1 MTDWRPSASLVNL
14 TERAKLLAQ
23 LRAFFSVREVLEVE
37 TPLLS
42 QATVPDPGIAVFQF
56 PIGGGDSETRYLQTS
71 PEFAMKRLLAA
82 GAGDIFQISKAFRS
96 GEVGRHHNPEFSLLE
111 WYRLRWDHAAL
122 IREVAALV
130 EEVLGIQSWQVW
142 PYGALFGELMAIDPF
157 EGGDPHSVPASWLEI
172 AREQVGEIPEALD
185 RDAVLDLLMSHCI
198 EPAIRDWGVVF
209 VTDFPPSQAALARI
223 HRVDGTEVAARFE
236 CYVHGHELA
245 NGYWEQTDAEAL
257 TAQLNRENARRKM
270 RGLMPRPIDERL
282 LAAHQHGLPDCA
294 GVALG
299 VDRLLALKLGAERL
313 SSVISF
319 DWPVA

>member
-14 TERAKLLAQ
+14 AERAKLLAQ
-23 LRAFFSVREVLEVE
+23 LRAFFSGREVLEVE

-42 QATVPDPGIAVFQF
+42 QATVPDSGIAVFQF
-56 PIGGGDSETRYLQTS
+56 PIGGGDSETRYLQSS

-82 GAGDIFQISKAFRS
+82 GAGDIFQIAKAFRS
-96 GEVGRHHNPEFSLLE
+96 GEFGRHHNPEFSLLE

-122 IREVAALV
+122 MREVAALV

-142 PYGALFGELMAIDPF
+142 PYRALFGELMAIDPF
-157 EGGDPHSVPASWLEI
+157 EGGDPHSVPEGWLEI

-198 EPAIRDWGVVF
+198 EPAIRDWGLVF

-223 HRVDGTEVAARFE
+223 QRVDGREIAARFE
-236 CYVHGHELA
+236 CYVHGQELA
-245 NGYWEQTDAEAL
+245 NGYLEQTDAEAL

-270 RGLMPRPIDERL
+270 RGLMPRPIDKRL

>member
-23 LRAFFSVREVLEVE
+23 LRAFFSVRDVLEVE

-82 GAGDIFQISKAFRS
+82 GAGDIFQIAKAFRS

-122 IREVAALV
+122 MREVAALV
-130 EEVLGIQSWQVW
+130 EEVLGIQGWQVW

-209 VTDFPPSQAALARI
+209 VTDFPPSQAALARTQ
-223 HRVDGTEVAARFE
+223 HVDGTEVAARFE
-236 CYVHGHELA
+236 CYVHGQE
-245 NGYWEQTDAEAL
+245 
-257 TAQLNRENARRKM
+257 
-270 RGLMPRPIDERL
+270 
-282 LAAHQHGLPDCA
+282 
-294 GVALG
+294 
-299 VDRLLALKLGAERL
+299 
-313 SSVISF
+313 
-319 DWPVA
+319 

>member
-1 MTDWRPSASLVNL
+1 M
-14 TERAKLLAQ
+14 
-23 LRAFFSVREVLEVE
+23 
-37 TPLLS
+37 LS

-56 PIGGGDSETRYLQTS
+56 PLAAAIRDAISADFTRVRHEAATGCGGWRYL
-71 PEFAMKRLLAA
+71 PDF
-82 GAGDIFQISKAFRS
+82 KAFRS

-122 IREVAALV
+122 MREVAALV
-130 EEVLGIQSWQVW
+130 EEVLGIQGWQVW

-198 EPAIRDWGVVF
+198 KPAIRDWGVVF

-223 HRVDGTEVAARFE
+223 NVDGTEVAARFE

>member
-42 QATVPDPGIAVFQF
+42 QATVPDRGIAVFQF
-56 PIGGGDSETRYLQTS
+56 PIGGGDSETRYLQSS

-82 GAGDIFQISKAFRS
+82 GAGDIFQIAKAFRS

-122 IREVAALV
+122 MREVAALV

-142 PYGALFGELMAIDPF
+142 PYRALFGELMAIDPF
-157 EGGDPHSVPASWLEI
+157 EGGDPHSVPEGWLEI

-223 HRVDGTEVAARFE
+223 QRVDGTEIAARFE
-236 CYVHGHELA
+236 CYVHGQELA